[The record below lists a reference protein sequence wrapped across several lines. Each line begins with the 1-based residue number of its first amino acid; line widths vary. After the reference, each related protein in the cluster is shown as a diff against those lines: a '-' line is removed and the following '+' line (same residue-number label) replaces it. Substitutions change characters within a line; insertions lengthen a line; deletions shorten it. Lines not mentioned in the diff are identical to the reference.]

1 MINKL
6 KKILKN
12 KLYRELDKKDI
23 TLREL
28 REFQENGAIIIDVRS
43 KQEYEEG
50 HVDGSI
56 LIPEYEIRKEIEKII
71 KDKNKNIV
79 VYCSSG
85 GRSKKA
91 QKILNKMGYENVYNL
106 YNGITSYL
114 DFYWVMLKLII

>member
-28 REFQENGAIIIDVRS
+28 RELQENGAIIIDVRS

-56 LIPEYEIRKEIEKII
+56 LIPEYEMRKEVEKII

-106 YNGITSYL
+106 YNGITSY
-114 DFYWVMLKLII
+114 

>member
-28 REFQENGAIIIDVRS
+28 RELQENGAIIIDVRS

-56 LIPEYEIRKEIEKII
+56 LIPEYE
-71 KDKNKNIV
+71 
-79 VYCSSG
+79 
-85 GRSKKA
+85 
-91 QKILNKMGYENVYNL
+91 NVYNL
-106 YNGITSYL
+106 YNGITSY
-114 DFYWVMLKLII
+114 